1 MGPRL
6 FVGGSSKVFQV
17 ARNDNLVARN
27 DNSKWWICFEE
38 EEFFGTGTIFW
49 RGGNG
54 QCAKLV
60 REKENPGYLVRFG
73 KGKAALKGIKVKEK
87 TKGDGNSLG

>member
-1 MGPRL
+1 
-6 FVGGSSKVFQV
+6 
-17 ARNDNLVARN
+17 
-27 DNSKWWICFEE
+27 
-38 EEFFGTGTIFW
+38 
-49 RGGNG
+49 
-54 QCAKLV
+54 V